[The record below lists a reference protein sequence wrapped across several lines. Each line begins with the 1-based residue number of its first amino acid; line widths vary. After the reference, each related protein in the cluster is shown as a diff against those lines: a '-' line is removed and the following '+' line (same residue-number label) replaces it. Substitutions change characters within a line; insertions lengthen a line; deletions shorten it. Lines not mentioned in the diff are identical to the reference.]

1 MPDTSTDI
9 RRQLSVLPK
18 VDIHRHL
25 EGSLRLETMLDL
37 VKSEGLD
44 LPEDE
49 AALRTLVQ
57 VQPHDPH
64 SSANFLSKF
73 GYVRKFFT
81 SPEVIQRVTKEAI
94 ADAAAEKVRY
104 LELHFTP
111 VALAETGNFP
121 LSEVVDWV
129 IEAASIAKVESDLQL
144 GLIASVNRQEA
155 VGLAEEVAQI
165 AVDRMDRG
173 IVGLSLAGDEASYSA
188 EPFKPVFA
196 AAQEAGL
203 GITIH
208 AGEWYGADKVR
219 YALEEM
225 GTTRI
230 GHGVRVI
237 EDPEVVALA
246 RDRRAVFEVCLTSN
260 VQSGVVPGI
269 SDHPLSQMVQAG
281 LQVTLNTDDPGI
293 SNICLSTE
301 YALAVEELGFS
312 MVSLTGF
319 ILTAVQAS
327 FLPRREKT
335 ALEHDL
341 ITALMPST

>member
-1 MPDTSTDI
+1 MPDTSTDL
-9 RRQLSVLPK
+9 RRQLAVLPK
-18 VDIHRHL
+18 VDLHRHL
-25 EGSLRLETMLDL
+25 EGSLRLETMLEL
-37 VKSEGLD
+37 VKRERLD
-44 LPEDE
+44 LPQEE
-49 AALRTLVQ
+49 AALRTLIQ
-57 VQPHDPH
+57 VQSHDPH
-64 SSANFLSKF
+64 TSANFLAKF

-81 SPEVIQRVTKEAI
+81 SPEVIRRVTIEAI
-94 ADAAAEKVRY
+94 ADAAAEKVCY

-111 VALAETGNFP
+111 VALAEAGGFP
-121 LSEVVDWV
+121 LTEVVDWV
-129 IEAASIAKVESDLQL
+129 IEAASLAKLEYALQL

-155 VGLAEEVAQI
+155 VGLAEKVAQI
-165 AVDRMDRG
+165 AIDRMDRG

-188 EPFKPVFA
+188 EPFEPVFA

-208 AGEWYGADKVR
+208 AGEWHGAEKVR

-225 GTTRI
+225 GATRI
-230 GHGVRVI
+230 GHGLRVI
-237 EDPEVVALA
+237 EDPQVVALA

-260 VQSGVVPGI
+260 VQSGVVPSI
-269 SDHPLSQMVQAG
+269 SDHPLPQMVQAG
-281 LQVTLNTDDPGI
+281 LRVTLNTDDPGI

-327 FLPRREKT
+327 FLPQREKT
-335 ALEHDL
+335 ALEYDL
-341 ITALMPST
+341 IAALMPST